1 MFRMRLLVLLGV
13 CFLAASGA
21 WADEVGYVD
30 CSNHSDATQV
40 FGKPRKTPD
49 VVASLACGERFTI
62 LVYGFYFSRIQT
74 KDGQIGYIYS
84 SLIAVDRGATA
95 VQQNPSL
102 QSASEKTKIPSTR
115 ALDAKPSAAAP
126 AQTQVA
132 SAPAAAAPVQA
143 PAAVFPAPAPVSAA
157 PATASDVTS
166 SSATSTNATST
177 SAAPASAASSS
188 AASSNVQ
195 EPVVAPVAPAQPVS
209 APPAAAPV
217 QPAAMQTETA
227 PAQPVAAPPTEVAAA
242 AAAPATNAP
251 EVAAPAAQ
259 PEPAAPVAQP
269 EPAAPAAP
277 QPAPAKLAPVI
288 RQVDT
293 RDTWER
299 PNPSVRRPPMLEL
312 YGGFAFVRMQG
323 ASGYSSTNFNGALG
337 SFGVNV
343 RPWLQLVGDSSYN
356 FVTVS
361 GTKNVLYANHYGPRF
376 YYRGLHRLNI
386 TPFAEALVGGSRAD
400 VTPSGGPTIS
410 QNCISYKVGGG
421 IDYRAS
427 RRWEVRA
434 IDFDYYR
441 TSFGTNTQQTNYSI
455 SAGVVLRLFG
465 GSNE

>member
-1 MFRMRLLVLLGV
+1 MFRMRYLVFLGV

-95 VQQNPSL
+95 VQQSPSL

-115 ALDAKPSAAAP
+115 ALDTKPSAAAP

-132 SAPAAAAPVQA
+132 SAPPTAAPVQA
-143 PAAVFPAPAPVSAA
+143 PGAVFPAPASAA
-157 PATASDVTS
+157 PAAATDVTS
-166 SSATSTNATST
+166 SK
-177 SAAPASAASSS
+177 AASSNAASSS
-188 AASSNVQ
+188 VQ
-195 EPVVAPVAPAQPVS
+195 EAVASPAEPAQPVS
-209 APPAAAPV
+209 APPAAAPA
-217 QPAAMQTETA
+217 QPAAVQTEPA
-227 PAQPVAAPPTEVAAA
+227 PAQPVAAPATEIA
-242 AAAPATNAP
+242 AAAPASNAP
-251 EVAAPAAQ
+251 EAAAPAVQ
-259 PEPAAPVAQP
+259 PEAAAPVAQP
-269 EPAAPAAP
+269 EPAAPATP
-277 QPAPAKLAPVI
+277 QPAPAKAAPVI
-288 RQVDT
+288 RPVDT
-293 RDTWER
+293 RETWEK

-312 YGGFAFVRMQG
+312 YGGFAFARMQG
-323 ASGYSSTNFNGALG
+323 ASGYSGTNFNGALG

-386 TPFAEALVGGSRAD
+386 TPFAEAFVGGSRAD
-400 VTPSGGPTIS
+400 VTPSGGPTFS

>member
-1 MFRMRLLVLLGV
+1 MFRMRILVLLGV
-13 CFLAASGA
+13 SFLAVSGA

-115 ALDAKPSAAAP
+115 ALDANPSAAAP
-126 AQTQVA
+126 AQAQVA

-143 PAAVFPAPAPVSAA
+143 PAAVFPAPAPASAA
-157 PATASDVTS
+157 PATATASDVTS
-166 SSATSTNATST
+166 SSAAST
-177 SAAPASAASSS
+177 S
-188 AASSNVQ
+188 AASSNVK
-195 EPVVAPVAPAQPVS
+195 EPVASPAEPAKPVS
-209 APPAAAPV
+209 APPAVAPV
-217 QPAAMQTETA
+217 QPAAVQTETA
-227 PAQPVAAPPTEVAAA
+227 PAQPVATPATEVAV
-242 AAAPATNAP
+242 AAPATNAP

-269 EPAAPAAP
+269 EPAAPATP

-293 RDTWER
+293 RETWEK

-312 YGGFAFVRMQG
+312 YGGFAFARMQG

-400 VTPSGGPTIS
+400 VTPSGGSTIS